1 MLKKTHCIVLD
12 AMGVIFRAADDVAE
26 LLIPFITEAG
36 GNVDAKTIASAYF
49 DASLGMINADEFWN
63 KVHLDPS
70 LEDDYLSRHS
80 LVPGVED
87 FLRNAGLFRIP
98 VWCLSND
105 IGRWSAK
112 LRTMFK
118 ISGLLAGA
126 VISSEARVRKP
137 DRAIYQCL
145 LDRSG
150 YKADE
155 LLFIDDRIRNVEAA
169 MAMGIPSVQFTMEPG
184 FQGLIKQVF
193 GNAAS

>member
-80 LVPGVED
+80 LSRVSRIFSGTPGCSGFRYGVYPMISD
-87 FLRNAGLFRIP
+87 AGR
-98 VWCLSND
+98 LS
-105 IGRWSAK
+105 
-112 LRTMFK
+112 
-118 ISGLLAGA
+118 
-126 VISSEARVRKP
+126 
-137 DRAIYQCL
+137 
-145 LDRSG
+145 
-150 YKADE
+150 
-155 LLFIDDRIRNVEAA
+155 
-169 MAMGIPSVQFTMEPG
+169 
-184 FQGLIKQVF
+184 
-193 GNAAS
+193 